1 MKRSIILFAAVCL
14 LITGACSGRGAT
26 QQQQTASA
34 QIKETDSTLKVQGMC
49 DMCKERIEKAA
60 KGVDG
65 VVFAKWDKEAQTLQF
80 RYDSA
85 KTSPET
91 VSKAIAKTGH
101 DTEKD
106 KADDAVYASLPGC
119 CRYR

>member
-1 MKRSIILFAAVCL
+1 MKRSIILLAAVCM
-14 LITGACSGRGAT
+14 LIASACAGRGAT
-26 QQQQTASA
+26 PQQTASA
-34 QIKETDSTLKVQGMC
+34 QIEEADSTLKVQGTC

-65 VVFAKWDKEAQTLQF
+65 VTFAEWNKETQTLQF
-80 RYDSA
+80 RYAAVS
-85 KTSPET
+85 TSPEA
-91 VSKAIAKTGH
+91 VSLAIAKTGH

-106 KADDAVYASLPGC
+106 KADDAVYAALPEC